1 VITGTPAFYDGRQ
14 GVALLPPLAQRLH
27 TDFSTNPRF
36 DNPRA
41 PQVRLS
47 GFDLDRLVEVG
58 ARVRDLYAGGA
69 ADPGR
74 IRVVVDDA
82 YLATLASAVAG
93 GLGGKVGVAPRVFL
107 RKLVGDVLDR
117 VDQFRDFDPRRDYA
131 LTINDG
137 ELTDA
142 ERQAASPDDIE
153 LDVAG
158 P

>member
-1 VITGTPAFYDGRQ
+1 
-14 GVALLPPLAQRLH
+14 
-27 TDFSTNPRF
+27 
-36 DNPRA
+36 
-41 PQVRLS
+41 
-47 GFDLDRLVEVG
+47 
-58 ARVRDLYAGGA
+58 VRDLYAGGA

-74 IRVVVDDA
+74 IQAIVDDA

-117 VDQFRDFDPRRDYA
+117 VDQFRDFDPRRDYS

-137 ELTDA
+137 ELSDA